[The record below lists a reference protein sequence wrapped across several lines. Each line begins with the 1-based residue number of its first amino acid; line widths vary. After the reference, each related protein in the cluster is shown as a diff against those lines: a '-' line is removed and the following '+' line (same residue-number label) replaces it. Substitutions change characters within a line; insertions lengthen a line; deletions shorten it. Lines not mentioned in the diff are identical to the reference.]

1 MSKSIGQS
9 FKRFFSMPKIV
20 RRFNNDEKG
29 VTAVE
34 FAFVA
39 GPFFLI
45 ISSIIEV
52 SIFLFASQYLET
64 SIDNVARD
72 IRTGNLQ
79 SAVQTAVDTELA
91 AQASKPPSE
100 QKTEEELVK
109 EAFKDQFC
117 AEIVALFECD
127 GILVQVTTAN
137 NFSSLNPL
145 PQPSNG
151 SFDPNDFSQQ
161 DVQSGQIF
169 KVHAIYEWPVY
180 TNYVGRSFI
189 SPGNNSIYI
198 NVTAVV
204 RAEQF

>member
-1 MSKSIGQS
+1 MKLPISRSL
-9 FKRFFSMPKIV
+9 RRYFSMPKIV

-64 SIDNVARD
+64 SIDNIARD

-79 SAVQTAVDTELA
+79 SAVQEQISN
-91 AQASKPPSE
+91 QADLPADQ
-100 QKTEEELVK
+100 QKSYEELFK
-109 EAFKDQFC
+109 EQFC

-127 GILVQVTTAN
+127 GILVQVTTAGQ
-137 NFSSLNPL
+137 FSGLSGL
-145 PQPSNG
+145 PDPVDG
-151 SFDPNDFSQQ
+151 AFDPDDFSTQ
-161 DVQSGQIF
+161 DVGSGQIF

-180 TNYVGRSFI
+180 TNYVGKSFI
-189 SPGNNSIYI
+189 SPGNDSIYI